1 MTKTDRAR
9 SAFRHLLT
17 HKSAVLPGTNC
28 RVIDKKPGPG
38 GYVRFLFEGKM
49 LSAHRVV
56 YEALR
61 EPLDPG
67 DRVGH
72 TCENNACFNPEHLH
86 VVYAWQIKLGPKDS
100 GKRLTASQR
109 LGVLTHLRAGK
120 LTQSE
125 IASRYGVSTQT
136 VYNINRK
143 RKKDRDQI
151 VT

>member
-1 MTKTDRAR
+1 MRKLRTPSDKIYATRAAIVPVTDCWI
-9 SAFRHLLT
+9 LD
-17 HKSAVLPGTNC
+17 
-28 RVIDKKPGPG
+28 IKPGAG
-38 GYVRFLFEGKM
+38 GYVRIYFGGKM
-49 LSAHRVV
+49 HAAHRVMWERLKGV
-56 YEALR
+56 LA
-61 EPLDPG
+61 PG
-67 DRVGH
+67 DTLGH
-72 TCENNACFNPEHLH
+72 TCADPACINPAHMF
-86 VVYAWQIKLGPKDS
+86 VSPDWARPGAT
-100 GKRLTASQR
+100 GTGTRLTASQR